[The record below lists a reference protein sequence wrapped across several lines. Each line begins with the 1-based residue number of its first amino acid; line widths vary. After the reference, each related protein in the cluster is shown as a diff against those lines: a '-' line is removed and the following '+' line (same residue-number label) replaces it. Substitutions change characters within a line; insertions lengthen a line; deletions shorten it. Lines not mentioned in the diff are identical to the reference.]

1 MEEIT
6 YHERMIIGE
15 LSAIHDLTNA
25 VIREG
30 QQDDSSES
38 DNESSSNYVDSQS
51 SVSEIVHEEDFEN
64 NST

>member
-1 MEEIT
+1 
-6 YHERMIIGE
+6 MIIGE